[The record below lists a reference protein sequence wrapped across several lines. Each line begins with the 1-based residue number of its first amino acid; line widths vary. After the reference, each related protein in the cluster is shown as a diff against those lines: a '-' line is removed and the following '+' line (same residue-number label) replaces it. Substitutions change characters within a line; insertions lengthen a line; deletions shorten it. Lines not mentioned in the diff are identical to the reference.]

1 MHIKQ
6 GDLIQLALNGEFDV
20 IVHGCNCHCQMGRGI
35 ALTIKKLLP
44 EAYIADCQTPK
55 SDKTKL
61 GTISIAE
68 IVRGDIRFAVVNAYT
83 QFDWAGEGVK
93 VDYQAI
99 RQVMRVIKQ
108 QFTGKKIAYP
118 KIGAG
123 LAGGD
128 WDIIYPIICEELA
141 GEHHTYVKYQ

>member
-1 MHIKQ
+1 MK
-6 GDLIQLALNGEFDV
+6 
-20 IVHGCNCHCQMGRGI
+20 
-35 ALTIKKLLP
+35 
-44 EAYIADCQTPK
+44 
-55 SDKTKL
+55 
-61 GTISIAE
+61 
-68 IVRGDIRFAVVNAYT
+68 
-83 QFDWAGEGVK
+83 
-93 VDYQAI
+93 
-99 RQVMRVIKQ
+99 VIKQ